1 MGMLIMFLTI
11 SYLIINGGM
20 IGLIIFRLFRKGP
33 VWVENAKRTALY
45 SSYIVGL
52 LCCLLEVGNVFNVL
66 FNGLKF
72 RLNIFIYLFW
82 ITATFFI
89 VYYVARGFFTASIRT
104 KKRKVRKYKMGKH
117 TFIIGRLIKI
127 SAIFFTVIGIVSLYI
142 IAYQVLTS
150 INNEKELY
158 EKLTGYVY
166 NVVLPMLFSL
176 IWLFF
181 NYQIWDIIFLKIR
194 SKIIYVF
201 VCLFA
206 ISMLIS
212 GFIAF
217 YTKDILLYWLH
228 FIV

>member
-89 VYYVARGFFTASIRT
+89 VYYVARGFFYH
-104 KKRKVRKYKMGKH
+104 KYTNQKEKGKE
-117 TFIIGRLIKI
+117 I
-127 SAIFFTVIGIVSLYI
+127 
-142 IAYQVLTS
+142 
-150 INNEKELY
+150 
-158 EKLTGYVY
+158 
-166 NVVLPMLFSL
+166 
-176 IWLFF
+176 
-181 NYQIWDIIFLKIR
+181 
-194 SKIIYVF
+194 
-201 VCLFA
+201 
-206 ISMLIS
+206 
-212 GFIAF
+212 
-217 YTKDILLYWLH
+217 
-228 FIV
+228 

>member
-1 MGMLIMFLTI
+1 
-11 SYLIINGGM
+11 
-20 IGLIIFRLFRKGP
+20 
-33 VWVENAKRTALY
+33 
-45 SSYIVGL
+45 
-52 LCCLLEVGNVFNVL
+52 
-66 FNGLKF
+66 
-72 RLNIFIYLFW
+72 
-82 ITATFFI
+82 
-89 VYYVARGFFTASIRT
+89 
-104 KKRKVRKYKMGKH
+104 MGKH